1 MKEIKQYHVAV
12 SVYGTLTKKHNTAAG
27 IWYVAETTEKKAIAA
42 LQNYFKQ
49 HNLFGSIQYA
59 FTPSRT
65 FISMKRGQVLSER
78 EYFLLKE
85 EQEKQKPYEFIP
97 HKADGH
103 IKPKLG
109 TDIEKIP
116 VQGAYG
122 NKNEPTYIEDCGNL
136 PHVDGVTYEGRNLD
150 AYNLENQID
159 EMEDD
164 YERD

>member
-12 SVYGTLTKKHNTAAG
+12 SVYGTLAKKHNTAAG

-97 HKADGH
+97 RKADGH
-103 IKPKLG
+103 LKPKFG
-109 TDIEKIP
+109 TDADKAP

-122 NKNEPTYIEDCGNL
+122 NKEKPTYIEDCGNL
-136 PHVDGVTYEGRNLD
+136 PHIDGVTYEGRNLD

-164 YERD
+164 YER

>member
-1 MKEIKQYHVAV
+1 MKEIKQYRIGV
-12 SVYGTLTKKHNTAAG
+12 SVYGPASKKTGAG
-27 IWYVAETTEKKAIAA
+27 IWYVAETTEKKATAA

-78 EYFLLKE
+78 EYFLIKE
-85 EQEKQKPYEFIP
+85 EQEKQKPYEVIP
-97 HKADGH
+97 HRANGH
-103 IKPKLG
+103 VKPKFG
-109 TDIEKIP
+109 TDADKAP

-122 NKNEPTYIEDCGNL
+122 SHNEPTCIEDCGSL

-159 EMEDD
+159 EMEND
-164 YERD
+164 YER

>member
-103 IKPKLG
+103 IKPKFG
-109 TDIEKIP
+109 TDADKAP

-122 NKNEPTYIEDCGNL
+122 SHNEPTYIEDCGSL

-159 EMEDD
+159 EMEI
-164 YERD
+164 

>member
-78 EYFLLKE
+78 EYFLIKE
-85 EQEKQKPYEFIP
+85 EQEKRKPYEFIP
-97 HKADGH
+97 RKADGH
-103 IKPKLG
+103 LKPKFG
-109 TDIEKIP
+109 TDADKAP

-122 NKNEPTYIEDCGNL
+122 SHNEPTYIEDCGSL

-159 EMEDD
+159 EMEL
-164 YERD
+164 

>member
-12 SVYGTLTKKHNTAAG
+12 SVYGTLAKKHNTAAG
-27 IWYVAETTEKKAIAA
+27 IWHVAETTEKKAIAA

-97 HKADGH
+97 RKADGH
-103 IKPKLG
+103 LKPKFG
-109 TDIEKIP
+109 TDADKAP

-122 NKNEPTYIEDCGNL
+122 NKEKPTYIEDCGNL
-136 PHVDGVTYEGRNLD
+136 PHIDGVTYEGRNLD

-164 YERD
+164 YEQD

>member
-27 IWYVAETTEKKAIAA
+27 IWYVAETTEDKAIAV
-42 LQNYFKQ
+42 LRDYLKQ
-49 HNLFGSIQYA
+49 HNLFGTIQFA
-59 FTPSRT
+59 FASSETPV
-65 FISMKRGQVLSER
+65 SMERGQVLSEE
-78 EYFLLKE
+78 EYSRLVE
-85 EQEKQKPYEFIP
+85 EQQKQKPYEFIP
-97 HKADGH
+97 RRANGH

-122 NKNEPTYIEDCGNL
+122 NKKELTCIEDFGDL
-136 PHVDGVTYEGRNLD
+136 PHIDGVTYEGRNLD

-164 YERD
+164 YER

>member
-12 SVYGTLTKKHNTAAG
+12 SVYGTLAKKHNTAAG
-27 IWYVAETTEKKAIAA
+27 IWHVAETTEKKAIAA

-97 HKADGH
+97 RKADGH
-103 IKPKLG
+103 LKPKFG
-109 TDIEKIP
+109 TDADKAP

-122 NKNEPTYIEDCGNL
+122 NKEKPTYIEDCGNL
-136 PHVDGVTYEGRNLD
+136 PHIDGVTYEGRNLD

-159 EMEDD
+159 EMEL
-164 YERD
+164 

>member
-12 SVYGTLTKKHNTAAG
+12 SVYGTLAKKHNTAAG
-27 IWYVAETTEKKAIAA
+27 IWHVAETTEKKAIAA

-97 HKADGH
+97 RKADGH
-103 IKPKLG
+103 LKPKFG
-109 TDIEKIP
+109 TDADKAP

-122 NKNEPTYIEDCGNL
+122 NKEKPTYIEDCGNL
-136 PHVDGVTYEGRNLD
+136 PHIDGVTYEGRNLD

-164 YERD
+164 YER